1 MKSYFF
7 GGEVMRLSF
16 HHLPAIVDVYPA
28 FLRPGHRAAFEVVV
42 SGVAG
47 LHLYGGDACRGWHL
61 HYAALEDLLRPA
73 GGTVGL
79 RPAVGYRQNA
89 CG

>member
-28 FLRPGHRAAFEVVV
+28 FLGPGDRAAFEVVV
-42 SGVAG
+42 FGVAG
-47 LHLYGGDACRGWHL
+47 LHPDNADACRGWHL
-61 HYAALEDLLRPA
+61 HYAALKDLLRPA
-73 GGTVGL
+73 GITVGL